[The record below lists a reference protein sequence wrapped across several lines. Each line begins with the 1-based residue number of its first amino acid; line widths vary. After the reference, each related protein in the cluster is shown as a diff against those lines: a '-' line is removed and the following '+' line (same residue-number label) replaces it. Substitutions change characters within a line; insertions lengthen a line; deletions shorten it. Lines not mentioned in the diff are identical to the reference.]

1 VIVLTETELTAVD
14 LTSDGWPLHRVPYL
28 LGLNASSPVTC
39 VEHVTSV
46 SDTVWTNIA
55 AAGNA
60 SAGNWSTKVAH
71 GVYNSWN
78 LKLLLEILEIAW
90 NLVDAPGK
98 FCNQQC
104 NFRMS
109 GNF

>member
-1 VIVLTETELTAVD
+1 MIVLTETELTAVD
-14 LTSDGWPLHRVPYL
+14 LMSDGWPLHRVPYL

-60 SAGNWSTKVAH
+60 STGNWSTKVAH
-71 GVYNSWN
+71 GV
-78 LKLLLEILEIAW
+78 LQLMEFEVA
-90 NLVDAPGK
+90 
-98 FCNQQC
+98 
-104 NFRMS
+104 S
-109 GNF
+109 GNTGNCLEFGRCSWKIW